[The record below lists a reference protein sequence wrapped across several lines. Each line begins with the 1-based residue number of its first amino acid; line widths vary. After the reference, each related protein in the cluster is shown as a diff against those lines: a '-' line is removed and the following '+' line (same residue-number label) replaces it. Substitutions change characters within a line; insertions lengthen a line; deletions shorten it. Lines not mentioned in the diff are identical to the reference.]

1 MSVYVVLER
10 KQAIH
15 EGDIEDVWQEVTV
28 YKQEEYARKHV
39 ENVEAMS
46 MGIEVEVLEKPVWS
60 DSADNSHID

>member
-10 KQAIH
+10 RQAVH

-28 YKQEEYARKHV
+28 YEQEKHARKHV

-46 MGIEVEVLEKPVWS
+46 MDIGVQMLEKPLWS
-60 DSADNSHID
+60 AGDSDG